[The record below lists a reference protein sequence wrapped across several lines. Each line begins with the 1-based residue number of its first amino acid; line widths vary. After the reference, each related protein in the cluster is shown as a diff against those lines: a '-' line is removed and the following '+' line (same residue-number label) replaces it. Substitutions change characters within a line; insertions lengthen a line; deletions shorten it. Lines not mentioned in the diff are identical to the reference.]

1 MRKIFLFILI
11 ISASSAQPKLPLLK
25 NYANDFTGTLT
36 QSQLGILDGR
46 LRTFDDSTSNQLVV
60 LMIPTLNDYPLD
72 EFANETAIKN
82 KIGTKKNDNGVL
94 MMVVKNDRK
103 ARIEVGYGL
112 EGALPDALASS
123 IVRNVMIPH
132 FKAGNYYAGISAGV
146 NAVIY
151 ATKGEYKA
159 IKQTSDNDREKGSGI
174 ITLLMIIFF
183 IITFFFRGGRR
194 GLGGFIFWGGLG
206 GGGFPGGG
214 GFSGGGGFGGGGFS
228 GGGGSFGGGGAS
240 GSW

>member
-82 KIGTKKNDNGVL
+82 KIGTKK
-94 MMVVKNDRK
+94 KR
-103 ARIEVGYGL
+103 
-112 EGALPDALASS
+112 
-123 IVRNVMIPH
+123 
-132 FKAGNYYAGISAGV
+132 
-146 NAVIY
+146 
-151 ATKGEYKA
+151 
-159 IKQTSDNDREKGSGI
+159 
-174 ITLLMIIFF
+174 
-183 IITFFFRGGRR
+183 
-194 GLGGFIFWGGLG
+194 
-206 GGGFPGGG
+206 
-214 GFSGGGGFGGGGFS
+214 
-228 GGGGSFGGGGAS
+228 
-240 GSW
+240 